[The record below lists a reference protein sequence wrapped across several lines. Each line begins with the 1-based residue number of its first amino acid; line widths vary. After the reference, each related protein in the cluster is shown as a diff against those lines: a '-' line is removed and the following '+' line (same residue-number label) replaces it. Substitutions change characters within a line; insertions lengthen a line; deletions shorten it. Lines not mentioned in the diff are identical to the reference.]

1 MLQLILNNLFNKIN
15 CDVLRDDNG
24 MVHQKMFYA
33 IYEKNLVNHDWL
45 RVLLPY
51 LLYSVSEF
59 LLTIFLISDL
69 LSQAVVDAEKPAPN
83 GIAADNDDDCHYRCK
98 SVEGSYT
105 NAFANQTDRYL
116 RIIRNS

>member
-83 GIAADNDDDCHYRCK
+83 GIAADK
-98 SVEGSYT
+98 T
-105 NAFANQTDRYL
+105 TATTAAKAL
-116 RIIRNS
+116 RVPTPMPSPIKRTVTLE